1 MKPGPCLQSA
11 SMLQEIMIICTVLL
25 LESLWQIDKYISLSS
40 EYGGVSVDGAEQE
53 ERGGAA
59 EAATWSGRSSDP
71 QRVTDLSAAQETAG
85 LRQRDVRP
93 AGTATEGQTEVSSWI
108 HRYWTAF
115 IMCSLVINHVRI
127 GYVLVGITTFCQH
140 ALLIACINY
149 RSLIELCLIL
159 FIVYDIVFMFVFMFT
174 VYSTSIDI
182 IRR

>member
-1 MKPGPCLQSA
+1 
-11 SMLQEIMIICTVLL
+11 
-25 LESLWQIDKYISLSS
+25 
-40 EYGGVSVDGAEQE
+40 
-53 ERGGAA
+53 
-59 EAATWSGRSSDP
+59 
-71 QRVTDLSAAQETAG
+71 
-85 LRQRDVRP
+85 
-93 AGTATEGQTEVSSWI
+93 
-108 HRYWTAF
+108 
-115 IMCSLVINHVRI
+115 MCSLVINHVRI